1 MLYRVFHMADFEL
14 THATFHYSYFSAILV
29 LNFLA
34 VAVALMPYS
43 LLLKVKFSK
52 TAITRPVYEE

>member
-14 THATFHYSYFSAILV
+14 THATFHYSYSSANLV

-34 VAVALMPYS
+34 VAAALMPYS
-43 LLLKVKFSK
+43 LLKVKFSK
-52 TAITRPVYEE
+52 AAITRPVYEE